1 MEILG
6 IKDLTFTYRG
16 AAAPTIK
23 DVSFSLNA
31 GEVLLL
37 CGATGSGKSTL
48 LRMLKREL
56 TPLGKMQGSVVY
68 KGKNIH
74 SEEDP
79 HLATKIGFVA
89 QRPEG
94 QIVTD
99 KVWHELA
106 FGLENMGVKK
116 EVMAR
121 RIAEIANYF
130 GIEKWFD
137 RDVADLSG
145 GEKQLLNLAAVMVM
159 DPEVLI
165 LDEPTSQ
172 LDPIAAS
179 DFLATVRKLNADLSL
194 SVIICEHRLEEIVP
208 YADKLLAI
216 DKGQVL
222 AFDSPKAAFAKV
234 RKCEAIMK
242 NMPAASLVYERL
254 TAEYKNSLN
263 TDNAKVPFEIREG
276 REFLQSG
283 FAGPYT
289 KIEEDAEREKSK
301 TVLKATD
308 LRFRYD
314 RNEPDVLCGLN
325 LSLYKNEILC
335 LLGGNGSGKTTALKA
350 AAGLI
355 RPYAGKVEVF
365 GRKLASYKA
374 DSLYKNCLAMLPQD
388 VQTILYADSV
398 KDELLES
405 GIEAGSLPY
414 DISYLLDRHPYD
426 LSGGEQQLVAL
437 AKVLA
442 AGPKILLLD
451 EPTKGLDALYKEKIV
466 TIIKDLKAAGVSVLI
481 VTHDVEFAA
490 GVADRCLMFFR
501 GDVVSGGTPREFFSG
516 NTFYTTAAS
525 RLSRGL
531 FENAVTVDDVVKL
544 AGLNYGK
551 KQKN

>member
-16 AAAPTIK
+16 AKAPTIK

-56 TPLGKMQGSVVY
+56 TPLGEMSGTVLY

-74 SEEDP
+74 NEEDP
-79 HLATKIGFVA
+79 RLATKIGFVA

-116 EVMAR
+116 DVMAR

-145 GEKQLLNLAAVMVM
+145 GEKQLLNLAGVMVM

-165 LDEPTSQ
+165 LDEPTAQ

-222 AFDSPKAAFAKV
+222 AFDSPKAAFAKTSA
-234 RKCEAIMK
+234 CEAIMK

-254 TAEYKNSLN
+254 TAEYKDTLN
-263 TDNAKVPFEIREG
+263 PEKTEVPFEIREG
-276 REFLQSG
+276 REFLQNG
-283 FAGPYT
+283 FTGPYT
-289 KIEEDAEREKSK
+289 KIEEKEPDKK
-301 TVLKATD
+301 GTPVLKTSD

-314 RNEPDVLCGLN
+314 RNEPDILKGLN
-325 LSLYKNEILC
+325 LTLFENEILC

-350 AAGLI
+350 AAGLLK
-355 RPYAGKVEVF
+355 PY
-365 GRKLASYKA
+365 
-374 DSLYKNCLAMLPQD
+374 
-388 VQTILYADSV
+388 
-398 KDELLES
+398 
-405 GIEAGSLPY
+405 
-414 DISYLLDRHPYD
+414 
-426 LSGGEQQLVAL
+426 
-437 AKVLA
+437 
-442 AGPKILLLD
+442 
-451 EPTKGLDALYKEKIV
+451 
-466 TIIKDLKAAGVSVLI
+466 
-481 VTHDVEFAA
+481 
-490 GVADRCLMFFR
+490 
-501 GDVVSGGTPREFFSG
+501 
-516 NTFYTTAAS
+516 
-525 RLSRGL
+525 
-531 FENAVTVDDVVKL
+531 
-544 AGLNYGK
+544 
-551 KQKN
+551 